1 MNSVLTFKEKSI
13 IPFDK
18 GDHKIWFTS
27 KQVAE
32 LLAYSKTKSV
42 TNLYNANADEFTSAM
57 TEVIATVTSNKSK
70 RGANLQTKVRLFS
83 LRGLHLLGMLAD
95 TPVAKEIRKWVLNL
109 IEKEEIDKTTLA
121 SLDINELKDL
131 TIGEMQNRLVAA
143 NKWSFDN
150 FGRKGSDLMN
160 LRKRHLNKIRKAE
173 KTILSL
179 SQLTLPGFEDPANG
193 ESQA

>member
-1 MNSVLTFKEKSI
+1 MKGKSI
-13 IPFDK
+13 VPFDK
-18 GDHKIWFTS
+18 GDNKIWFTS

-57 TEVIATVTSNKSK
+57 TEIITTVTSNKSK

-131 TIGEMQNRLVAA
+131 TIEEMQNHLVAA
-143 NKWSFDN
+143 NKWSSDN
-150 FGRKGSDLMN
+150 FGTPGSHIMN

-173 KTILSL
+173 KTILAL
-179 SQLTLPGFEDPANG
+179 SQLRLPGFDDTPNG